1 MDTGFQLVQGS
12 WQQYQRELGAV
23 RRVVFIEEQ
32 QVPEELEWDEFD
44 EGCQHVLVIDPA
56 NRPVG
61 AGRIKSDG
69 HIGRMAVLKD
79 CRGQGIGSA
88 ILAVML
94 EYAEQQHYPH
104 VFLHAQLTAIPFY
117 EKHGFMVCSARFLDA
132 GIPHKI
138 MSRVVGSHVSG
149 TN

>member
-1 MDTGFQLVQGS
+1 MDEKFKLVQGG
-12 WQQYQRELGAV
+12 WQEYKRELSAV
-23 RRVVFIEEQ
+23 RRVVFINEQ

-44 EGCQHVLVIDPA
+44 DSCHHVLVTDSA

-79 CRGQGIGSA
+79 CREQGIGSA

-94 EYAEQQHYPH
+94 EYAEQQHIPR
-104 VFLHAQLTAIPFY
+104 VFLHAQHTAIPFY
-117 EKHGFMVCSARFLDA
+117 EKHGFMVCSARFMDA
-132 GIPHKI
+132 GIPHKS
-138 MSRVVGSHVSG
+138 MSRVTGNHVSG